1 VRSINVNYS
10 NERSFLLLL
19 GPLGISKTLAF
30 EILDLRVNAALLGGR
45 LVDFLDENE
54 VNFTSELNASGDDLD
69 LKGVE
74 CPHFLL
80 PVDYGYLLVRVNL
93 DTLTL
98 GLREEAF
105 NSEGFDHDID
115 SSFGESHDHGFLDD
129 PPLLLSDDV
138 LEVEIGVELG
148 GGGTCEPGIS
158 VLPVHLITLS
168 SHLEFVCHVI
178 GQ

>member
-1 VRSINVNYS
+1 VSINVNYS
-10 NERSFLLLL
+10 NETSFLLLL
-19 GPLGISKTLAF
+19 GPLGISETLALN
-30 EILDLRVNAALLGGR
+30 ILDLRVNTALLGQR

-54 VNFTSELNASGDDLD
+54 VNFTSELNARGDDLD

-80 PVDYGYLLVRVNL
+80 PVDYSYLFVRVNL
-93 DTLTL
+93 DALAL
-98 GLREEAF
+98 GLREKAF
-105 NSEGFDHDID
+105 DSEGFDHDID
-115 SSFGESHDHGFLDD
+115 SSFGDSHDHGFLDD
-129 PPLLLSDDV
+129 PPLILGDDV

-148 GGGTCEPGIS
+148 GGGTCKPGIS
-158 VLPVHLITLS
+158 VLPIHLIALS